1 MKLTIMIIKILDIV
15 HDVLCPF
22 FRDDKEKRE
31 ETEEK
36 TDKK

>member
-1 MKLTIMIIKILDIV
+1 MKLAIVIKILDFI

-22 FRDDKEKRE
+22 FRDNKD
-31 ETEEK
+31 K